1 MDVLAIM
8 LSVFQSINNKIP
20 KDEQKDVENQ
30 HEISEQQ
37 TTDIKIKLNQI
48 KLTCCDGENKF
59 EMKVL
64 ITQNDKQPFI
74 KII

>member
-1 MDVLAIM
+1 MDVLEIM
-8 LSVFQSINNKIP
+8 LSVFQSINNKIQ

-37 TTDIKIKLNQI
+37 TTNINIKLNQI
-48 KLTCCDGENKF
+48 ELTCCDGENKF

>member
-1 MDVLAIM
+1 MDVLEIM

-48 KLTCCDGENKF
+48 ELTCCDEENKF